1 MELCKRA
8 LGLLLVCVDDR
19 VDERDGCTLAK
30 NFDTIKEMTHK
41 PKNIAKIISTFD
53 LQERDLERLD
63 MCTGPRWADHETNC
77 SVSTGLMNVD
87 R

>member
-63 MCTGPRWADHETNC
+63 MVMGRDGDGYCLPSSRP
-77 SVSTGLMNVD
+77 
-87 R
+87 